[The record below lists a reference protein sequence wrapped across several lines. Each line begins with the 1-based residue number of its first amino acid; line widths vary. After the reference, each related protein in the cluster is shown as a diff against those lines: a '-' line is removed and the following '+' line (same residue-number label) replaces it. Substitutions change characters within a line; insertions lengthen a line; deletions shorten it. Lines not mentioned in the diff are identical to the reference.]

1 MSCCCLYPI
10 GLLYQ
15 ENRINIDE
23 LVDWAGG
30 NSNAELRFSM
40 WWDSWSDIDLHLTE
54 PDGNHIMHNNRS
66 GKLDV
71 DMNVGANPQARNS
84 ALASKP
90 AVENISFADYSRDA
104 LDGTYEMYFVQFRVW
119 AERAD
124 GADAP
129 TFKVRRRYH
138 PNPDNREVTQEDH
151 ILLKY
156 TLGNQ
161 PQGPEDRIHIATF
174 NKQGDVFTITALG
187 QGVILTELVGS
198 KIALGAGIHIG
209 G

>member
-15 ENRINIDE
+15 ENRITIDE

-30 NSNAELRFSM
+30 NANAELRFSM
-40 WWDSWSDIDLHLTE
+40 WWDSWSDVDFHLTE
-54 PDGNHIMHNNRS
+54 PNGNHIMYNNRS

-71 DMNVGANPQARNS
+71 DMNVGSTPQAINS
-84 ALASKP
+84 PTKSKP
-90 AVENISFADYSRDA
+90 AVENISFAEYSRDA
-104 LDGTYEMYFVQFRVW
+104 LDGTYKMYFVQYGVW
-119 AERAD
+119 AGRAD

-129 TFKVRRRYH
+129 TFKVRRRYY
-138 PNPDNREVTQEDH
+138 PNPDNRGVTQDDH

-161 PQGPEDRIHIATF
+161 PQNTQNRIHIATF
-174 NKQGDVFTITALG
+174 NKQSDVFTITELG

-209 G
+209 S